1 MGRLAEIP
9 EPDPGCP
16 SGLQDIP
23 IAEQDP
29 LASELDLSS
38 FIQNRKD
45 GSKQLDLI
53 VQGAHCAS
61 CLAKIENG
69 IGALPGSV
77 QARMNLSTMRLSV
90 SWQGK
95 ATTPHLIIDTLSKLG
110 YGAAPFE
117 TSTAQSLKQ
126 TETKDLL
133 KAMAVAGFASMNVM
147 LISIGIWI
155 GGVEMGTST
164 HTILHWVSAMIA
176 LPAVAYAGQPFFKS
190 AWAVLKNRHTNMD
203 VPISLAVLLACGL
216 SIYETINRHPDT
228 YFDAAVMLLFLLL
241 IGRYLDARLRQRT
254 GEAAQRLAA
263 MQTSTATR
271 IREDGQL
278 ETVPA
283 NTIEA
288 GDRLLI
294 PVGQRI
300 PVDAVIE
307 RGRSEIDMKIA
318 TGETLPELQGPGDT
332 VYSGMIN
339 LTVPLTVRAIAIHA
353 DSFLSEITKLVEVGE
368 QRKGTFV
375 RIADKA
381 AKLYVP
387 VVHTL
392 AVLTFVGW
400 LVIGADLRPAALN
413 AIAVLI
419 ITCPCALGLAVPAVQ
434 IVASGRLFKS
444 GVLIKSGD
452 ALERLAKITHVVF
465 DKTGTLTL
473 GKFDLVNVEE
483 ISKENLEIAAAI
495 ASYSR
500 HPISKALTQYKTDLI
515 IDHIEE
521 IPGKG
526 LTGKW
531 KGKAVKFGSTSLCG
545 GTSSG
550 NTQSEAW
557 LAIGKKKPVQFIFA
571 DQPRNDAKQTLEDLK
586 KIGVTTELLT
596 GDKSEIAEKT
606 AKALGINT
614 WTAEVT
620 PQQKLAI
627 LDQLRNDGLFPLM
640 VGDGINDAPAMAA
653 AYASA
658 SPANAADVSRAAS
671 DIILQG
677 DKLSGLPT
685 AITTARK
692 AERRVFENLTLAVVY
707 NLIAVPLAVLGFVNP
722 MIAALAMSGSSLLVT
737 LNALRMTKSE
747 KVKL

>member
-1 MGRLAEIP
+1 MGKIAPIP
-9 EPDPGCP
+9 DVDAGCP
-16 SGLQDIP
+16 SGLQEIP
-23 IAEQDP
+23 VADQDP
-29 LASELDLSS
+29 LAGQLDLSS
-38 FIQNRKD
+38 FVQNRED
-45 GSKQLDLI
+45 GSQQLDLI
-53 VQGAHCAS
+53 IQGAHCAS

-69 IGALPGSV
+69 VGALPDIT
-77 QARMNLSTMRLSV
+77 QARMNLSTMRLMVNWRGDTASP
-90 SWQGK
+90 Q
-95 ATTPHLIIDTLSKLG
+95 LIIDTLSKLG

-117 TSTAQSLKQ
+117 TSAAQSLKQ
-126 TETKDLL
+126 SETKHLL

-147 LISIGIWI
+147 LISIGVWL
-155 GGVEMGTST
+155 GGVEMGSST

-241 IGRYLDARLRQRT
+241 IGRYLDARLRLRT

-263 MQTSTATR
+263 MQTTTATR
-271 IREDGQL
+271 IRDDGQL

-283 NTIEA
+283 STIKA
-288 GDRLLI
+288 GERLLI

-300 PVDAVIE
+300 PVDAEIE
-307 RGRSEIDMKIA
+307 KGRSEIDMKIA
-318 TGETLPELQGPGDT
+318 TGETLPELRGPGDT

-387 VVHTL
+387 VVHSL
-392 AVLTFVGW
+392 AFLTFTGW
-400 LVIGADLRPAALN
+400 LLIGADLRPAALN

-452 ALERLAKITHVVF
+452 ALERLAKIKHVVF

-473 GKFDLVNVEE
+473 GKFDLVNVKN
-483 ISKENLEIAAAI
+483 IPKQKLQIAAAI
-495 ASYSR
+495 ARYSR
-500 HPISKALTQYKTDLI
+500 HPISKALSKYTGDITVD
-515 IDHIEE
+515 DIEE

-526 LTGKW
+526 LTGFW
-531 KGKAVKFGSTSLCG
+531 NGQSVKFGSATLCG
-545 GTSSG
+545 GPASG
-550 NTQSEAW
+550 NTESEAW
-557 LAIGKKKPVQFIFA
+557 LAVGDDDPLQLIFA
-571 DQPRNDAKQTLEDLK
+571 DQPRPDARQTLKALK
-586 KIGVTTELLT
+586 AMGVTTELLT
-596 GDKSEIAEKT
+596 GDKSAIAEKT
-606 AKALGINT
+606 ATALGIDK

-620 PQQKLAI
+620 PRQKLDI
-627 LDQLRNDGLFPLM
+627 LNAHRDNGVFPLM

-677 DKLSGLPT
+677 DKLSGLPV

-692 AERRVFENLTLAVVY
+692 AERRVVENLSLAVIY
-707 NLIAVPLAVLGFVNP
+707 NLIAVPLAVFGYVNP

-737 LNALRMTKSE
+737 LNALRMAKVEGDKS
-747 KVKL
+747 

>member
-1 MGRLAEIP
+1 MGKLAKVP
-9 EPDPGCP
+9 ALDPGCP
-16 SGLQDIP
+16 SGLQDVP

-29 LASELDLSS
+29 LAGELDLST
-38 FIQNRKD
+38 FIQTRKD
-45 GSKQLDLI
+45 DSKQLDLI
-53 VQGAHCAS
+53 IQGAHCAS

-69 IGALPGSV
+69 IGALPGIL
-77 QARMNLSTMRLSV
+77 QARMNLSTMRLMV
-90 SWQGK
+90 NWQGI
-95 ATTPHLIIDTLSKLG
+95 ATSPHLIIDTLNNLG

-117 TSTAQSLKQ
+117 LNAAQTLKQ
-126 TETKDLL
+126 SETRDLL

-155 GGVEMGTST
+155 GGTEMGSST

-190 AWAVLKNRHTNMD
+190 AWAVLKNRRTNMD

-216 SIYETINRHPDT
+216 SLYETINRHPDT

-241 IGRYLDARLRQRT
+241 IGRYLDARLRMRT

-271 IREDGQL
+271 IRKDGIL

-283 NTIEA
+283 GTIEA
-288 GDRLLI
+288 GQALLI

-318 TGETLPELQGPGDT
+318 TGETLPELRGPGDT
-332 VYSGMIN
+332 IYSGMIN
-339 LTVPLTVRAIAIHA
+339 LTVPLKVRAIAIHS

-392 AVLTFVGW
+392 ALLTFVGW
-400 LVIGADLRPAALN
+400 LALGADLRPAALN

-452 ALERLAKITHVVF
+452 ALERLAKTTHVVF

-473 GKFDLVNVEE
+473 GKFDLVNQGD
-483 ISKENLEIAAAI
+483 ISRENLEIAAAI
-495 ASYSR
+495 ASSSR
-500 HPISKALTQYKTDLI
+500 HPISKAMKKYKTEKTVDA
-515 IDHIEE
+515 IEE

-526 LTGKW
+526 LIGKW
-531 KGKAVKFGSTSLCG
+531 NGQIVKFGSAVLCG
-545 GTSSG
+545 GASSD
-550 NTQSEAW
+550 NSQSEAW
-557 LAIGKKKPVQFIFA
+557 LAVGNNKPVQFVFA
-571 DQPRNDAKQTLEDLK
+571 DQPRDDAKRTLENLH

-596 GDKSEIAEKT
+596 GDKSAIAEKT
-606 AKALGINT
+606 ANAVGIKS

-620 PQQKLAI
+620 PQQKLDI
-627 LDQLRNDGLFPLM
+627 LNKHRDKKLFPLM

-658 SPANAADVSRAAS
+658 SPAHAADVSRAAS

-677 DKLSGLPT
+677 DKLSGLPI

-692 AERRVFENLTLAVVY
+692 ADRRVFENLTLAVVY
-707 NLIAVPLAVLGFVNP
+707 NLIAVPLAVFGFVNP

-737 LNALRMTKSE
+737 LNALRMTKME
-747 KVKL
+747 KVKT